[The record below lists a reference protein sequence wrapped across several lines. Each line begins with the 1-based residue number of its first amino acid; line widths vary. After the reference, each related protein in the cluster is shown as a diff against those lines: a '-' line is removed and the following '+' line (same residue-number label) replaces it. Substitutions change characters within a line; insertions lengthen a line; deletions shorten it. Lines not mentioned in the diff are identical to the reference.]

1 LVSIH
6 NLSFQEASLNAA
18 VQDKDFCKKF
28 WEISEKMV
36 KLRPED
42 PKI

>member
-1 LVSIH
+1 LD
-6 NLSFQEASLNAA
+6 FQEASLNAA
-18 VQDKDFCKKF
+18 VQDKDFAKKF

-36 KLRPED
+36 KLQPND